1 MYNSQCTMI
10 DIEKAIAALDWKRD
24 PYGLYEPIEYTLASG
39 GKRLRPRL
47 VLLAAEM
54 FGGKEKEVLPAAL
67 AIEVFHNFTLLHDD
81 VMDNAAVRRGRPTVH
96 VRWNDNT
103 AILSGD
109 QMVIEAYKLLGNV
122 PADRLPQTLHLFN
135 KMATEICEGQQYDME
150 FETREQVSIEE
161 YLHMIRLKTSVLLAT
176 ALQIGA
182 YIAGASEAQQQA
194 LYEYGINIG
203 LAFQIQDDILDVYG
217 DPETF
222 GKAIGGDIC
231 CNKKTYMLLSALQRA
246 DDATR
251 AELERWLQIQDK
263 PDEKIRAVTDIYTR
277 TGAREVCETVMQLH
291 THEALSR
298 LDTLPQNDAT
308 EQLRKLAEK
317 LAIRKV

>member
-1 MYNSQCTMI
+1 MI
-10 DIEKAIAALDWKRD
+10 DIEKAIAALDWKRE

-54 FGGKEKEVLPAAL
+54 FGGKEEKVLPAAL

-81 VMDNAAVRRGRPTVH
+81 VMDKADIRRGRPTVH

-109 QMVIEAYKLLGNV
+109 QMVIEAYTLLSRV
-122 PADRLPQTLHLFN
+122 PADRLSETLRLFN

-150 FETREQVSIEE
+150 FEGREQVSIEE
-161 YLHMIRLKTSVLLAT
+161 YMQMIRLKTSVLLAT

-182 YIAGASEAQQQA
+182 YVAGANAAQQKA

-217 DPETF
+217 DPKTF

-231 CNKKTYMLLSALQRA
+231 CNKKTYMLLTALQRA
-246 DDATR
+246 DDETR
-251 AELERWLQIQDK
+251 AELEQWLQTQDK
-263 PDEKIRAVTDIYTR
+263 SDEKIQAVTDIYTR

-291 THEALSR
+291 THEALSQ
-298 LDTLPQNDAT
+298 LNALPQNDAT

-317 LAIRKV
+317 LVMRTM

>member
-1 MYNSQCTMI
+1 MI
-10 DIEKAIAALDWKRD
+10 DIEKAIAALDWKRE

-54 FGGKEKEVLPAAL
+54 FGGKEEKVLPAAL

-81 VMDNAAVRRGRPTVH
+81 VMDKADIRRGRPTVH

-109 QMVIEAYKLLGNV
+109 QMVIEAYTLLSRV
-122 PADRLPQTLHLFN
+122 PADRLSETLRLFN

-150 FETREQVSIEE
+150 FERREQVSIEE
-161 YLHMIRLKTSVLLAT
+161 YMQMIRLKTSVLLAT

-182 YIAGASEAQQQA
+182 YIAGANAAQQQA

-217 DPETF
+217 DPKTF

-231 CNKKTYMLLSALQRA
+231 CNKKTYMLLTALQRA
-246 DDATR
+246 DDETR
-251 AELERWLQIQDK
+251 VELEQWLQTQDK
-263 PDEKIRAVTDIYTR
+263 SDEKIQAVTDIYTR

-291 THEALSR
+291 THEALSQ
-298 LDTLPQNDAT
+298 LNVLPQNDAT

-317 LAIRKV
+317 LVMRTM

>member
-1 MYNSQCTMI
+1 M
-10 DIEKAIAALDWKRD
+10 DIEQAIAALDWKRE

-47 VLLAAEM
+47 VLLAAEI
-54 FGGKEKEVLPAAL
+54 FGGNEQEVLPAAL

-81 VMDNAAVRRGRPTVH
+81 VMDKADIRRGRPTVH
-96 VRWNDNT
+96 MRWNDNT

-109 QMVIEAYKLLGNV
+109 QMVIEAYKLLSNV
-122 PADRLPQTLHLFN
+122 PAARLAETLRLFN

-150 FETREQVSIEE
+150 FEIREQVSIEE
-161 YLHMIRLKTSVLLAT
+161 YMYMIRLKTSVLLAT

-182 YIAGASEAQQQA
+182 YIAGANETQQRA

-217 DPETF
+217 DPKTF

-231 CNKKTYMLLSALQRA
+231 CNKKTYMLLTALQRA
-246 DDATR
+246 DDKTR
-251 AELERWLQIQDK
+251 KELEQWLQVQDK
-263 PDEKIRAVTDIYTR
+263 SAEKIQAVTDIYTR
-277 TGAREVCETVMQLH
+277 TGAREVCEAVMQLH
-291 THEALSR
+291 TREALSQ

-308 EQLRKLAEK
+308 EKLRKLAER
-317 LAIRKV
+317 LLLRNA

>member
-1 MYNSQCTMI
+1 MI
-10 DIEKAIAALDWKRD
+10 DIEKAIAALDWKRE

-54 FGGKEKEVLPAAL
+54 FGGKEERVLPAAL

-81 VMDNAAVRRGRPTVH
+81 VMDKADIRRGRPTVH

-109 QMVIEAYKLLGNV
+109 QMVIEAYTLLNRV
-122 PADRLPQTLHLFN
+122 PADRLSETLRLFN

-150 FETREQVSIEE
+150 FEGREQVSIEE
-161 YLHMIRLKTSVLLAT
+161 YMQMIRLKTSVLLAT

-182 YIAGASEAQQQA
+182 YVAGANAAQQKA

-217 DPETF
+217 DPRTF

-231 CNKKTYMLLSALQRA
+231 CNKKTYMLLTALQRA
-246 DDATR
+246 DDETR
-251 AELERWLQIQDK
+251 AELEQWLQTQDK
-263 PDEKIRAVTDIYTR
+263 SDEKIQAVTDIYTR

-291 THEALSR
+291 THEALSQ
-298 LDTLPQNDAT
+298 LNALPQNDAT

-317 LAIRKV
+317 LVMRTM

>member
-122 PADRLPQTLHLFN
+122 PADRLPQTLRLFN

-263 PDEKIRAVTDIYTR
+263 PDEKIQAVTDIYTR
-277 TGAREVCETVMQLH
+277 TGARKVCETVMQLH
-291 THEALSR
+291 THEALSQ